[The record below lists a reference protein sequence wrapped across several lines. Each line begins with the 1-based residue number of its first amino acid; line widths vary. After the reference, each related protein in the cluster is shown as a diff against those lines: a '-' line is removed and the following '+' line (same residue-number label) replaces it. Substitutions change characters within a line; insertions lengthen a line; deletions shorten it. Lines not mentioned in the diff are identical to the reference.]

1 MNSFAF
7 DAIIWDLDGT
17 LADTHE
23 IHHQAWMHTMAA
35 LGIPFTYE
43 MFVASFGRNNA
54 EMLAEQLPDPT
65 PAKIAEV
72 AADKE
77 AYYRS
82 LLGPGSPVTL
92 PGVDHWLAEFDRL
105 GLVQC
110 VGSSAP
116 MANIVAMIEVLGIA
130 DYFHALVSGVRLPKG
145 KPDPAIF
152 RLCAAAAGVE
162 QTRCLVV
169 EDSIFGIEAAQRAG
183 MASVAVGSL
192 AQSPI
197 LQPYLQPGAHPPVL
211 ALSSLADAPDVE
223 EILEAARQRP

>member
-1 MNSFAF
+1 MKSSPF

-23 IHHQAWMHTMAA
+23 IHHQAWTHTMAT
-35 LGIPFTYE
+35 LGIPFDYE
-43 MFVASFGRNNA
+43 MFVAGFGRNNA
-54 EMLAEQLPDPT
+54 EILTEQLPDPT
-65 PAKIAEV
+65 PAIIAQV

-92 PGVDHWLAEFDRL
+92 PGVDDWLAACDRL
-105 GLVQC
+105 GLYQC

-116 MANIVAMIEVLGIA
+116 MANIVAMIAVLGIA

-152 RLCAAAAGVE
+152 LLCAAVAGVE
-162 QTRCLVV
+162 PARCLVV
-169 EDSIFGIEAAQRAG
+169 EDSIHGIEAAQRAG

-192 AQSPI
+192 AHSPV
-197 LQPYLQPGAHPPVL
+197 LQPYLQQGDHPPVL
-211 ALSSLADAPDVE
+211 AFSSLADALDVGRV
-223 EILEAARQRP
+223 LEAARQRP